1 MKVILGYNGVLN
13 SGLKGLGLI
22 EQPLTFILYN
32 MNAVVITLAHAWAPF
47 AILPIY
53 VVLEKIDRSLL
64 EASYDLGESRIITF
78 LRVTLPL
85 AFPGIVA
92 AAVIV
97 FIPTIG
103 DYVTPKLVGG
113 PSGLMISNMIQLQ
126 FLKANNA
133 PLGATLAILAMISV
147 VLTLAILWVCGKF
160 FGWINRNYLGILR

>member
-1 MKVILGYNGVLN
+1 M
-13 SGLKGLGLI
+13 
-22 EQPLTFILYN
+22 
-32 MNAVVITLAHAWAPF
+32 
-47 AILPIY
+47 
-53 VVLEKIDRSLL
+53 
-64 EASYDLGESRIITF
+64 GESRIITF

-147 VLTLAILWVCGKF
+147 VLTLAILWLFGKF